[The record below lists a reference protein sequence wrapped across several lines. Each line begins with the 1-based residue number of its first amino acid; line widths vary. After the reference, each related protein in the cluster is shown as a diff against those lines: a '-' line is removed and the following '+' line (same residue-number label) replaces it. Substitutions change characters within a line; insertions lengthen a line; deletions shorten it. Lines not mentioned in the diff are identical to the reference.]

1 MEVDIENSLE
11 SARPAV
17 ALEALFEQYADPV
30 YRLAVGLI
38 RDPIQAE
45 DVVQDTFLAVIKNRH
60 AFENRSSLSTW
71 IYRIAYNACIDRLRA
86 RIDLAMPSDDLA
98 GDEDE
103 AGFLPQQFIEWRW
116 TPEEMAADLEI
127 RRELDSAIE
136 KLSPSLRAV
145 FILRDIQELSIA
157 ETARITGISAAAV
170 KVRLHRARL
179 ALRESLAGYVKAA
192 DGGSKS

>member
-1 MEVDIENSLE
+1 MEGDIEHGLK
-11 SARPAV
+11 SAHPAE
-17 ALEALFEQYADPV
+17 ALEALFGQYADPV
-30 YRLAVGLI
+30 YRLAVGLT
-38 RDPIQAE
+38 RDPHQAE
-45 DVVQDTFLAVIKNRH
+45 DVVQDTFLAVIKNRQ

-86 RIDLAMPSDDLA
+86 RIDLAMPSDDLT

-103 AGFLPQQFIEWRW
+103 TAFLPQQFIEWRW
-116 TPEEMAADLEI
+116 TPEQMAADLEI
-127 RRELDSAIE
+127 RRELDSAIA

-145 FILRDIQELSIA
+145 FILRDIQELSIE

-192 DGGSKS
+192 DGGSKP